1 MNLTDVISSCQ
12 CLRLVSVSNFVMTRF
27 SSLPRLD
34 VGKVSPKR
42 RDAVVEALPDMQP
55 RAPVFHHGA
64 SSVAIKEQLPTIPEA
79 SHAPHG
85 SLKAL
90 TFNGLATVPLPT
102 VVYPS
107 QQKRSE
113 AHMGW
118 SEAQFAARSR
128 PDRLPPQLCSEP
140 GRHPNSTQAPH
151 YAIPQDRT
159 PLWSERER
167 PGRLGTPGNPYKQN
181 LDIAPKLKKGANS
194 LITSALFGRAAE
206 LVSLESSRSPRQ
218 AATHRL
224 ETGHLEPLRP
234 ADLTHAGSLKQA
246 SSTQ

>member
-1 MNLTDVISSCQ
+1 
-12 CLRLVSVSNFVMTRF
+12 MTRF

-34 VGKVSPKR
+34 VHTVSPKR
-42 RDAVVEALPDMQP
+42 REAAVEALPDMQP
-55 RAPVFHHGA
+55 RALAFHHGA
-64 SSVAIKEQLPTIPEA
+64 SSLATKEHLPTIPETPR
-79 SHAPHG
+79 APHG
-85 SLKAL
+85 SIKAL
-90 TFNGLATVPLPT
+90 TFTGLATVPLPT
-102 VVYPS
+102 VVHPS
-107 QQKRSE
+107 QQKRNE
-113 AHMGW
+113 AHLGW
-118 SEAQFAARSR
+118 SEAQVAARSR
-128 PDRLPPQLCSEP
+128 PDRLPPELSSEP
-140 GRHPNSTQAPH
+140 SRNPIPTQAPH

-181 LDIAPKLKKGANS
+181 LDIAPKLKQGANR
-194 LITSALFGRAAE
+194 LITSARFGRAAE

-246 SSTQ
+246 SSTQQ